1 MTKINKE
8 LLGFRREIDKIDL
21 KILKLLEERME
32 IVKEVGKFK
41 NKTKHQ
47 FFIKSAREAD
57 MMNKLV
63 KKSSNNIFNETI
75 IAIWRK
81 IITNANLLEQE
92 IKIALCNPEENND
105 YIYVLRE
112 YFNNLVPIGN
122 FQNTTDTIQSLEK
135 NEFQIAAFS
144 LPESPEYSNNDNWWV
159 DFTADNDIKIYAKT
173 SFKNSGALN
182 LVLAAKKKVE
192 ESESDNT
199 LSVIEFSR
207 KISENEVVTNL
218 KSAGFNFKIL
228 DKSNSSKVNNID
240 LYLIEIEGFLSM
252 ESKEIQNFLQ
262 SEVGPLIRIIGYYNN
277 YQI

>member
-1 MTKINKE
+1 MTKISKE

-41 NKTKHQ
+41 NKKKHQ

-57 MMNKLV
+57 MINKLV
-63 KKSSNNIFNETI
+63 KNSSNNIFNETI
-75 IAIWRK
+75 ISIWRK

-92 IKIALCNPEENND
+92 IKIALCNPEKNND

-112 YFNNLVPIGN
+112 YFNNLVPISN
-122 FQNTTDTIQSLEK
+122 FKNTADVIHSLEK

-144 LPESPEYSNNDNWWV
+144 LPKSPEHSNNNKWWV
-159 DFTADNDIKIYAKT
+159 NFTANNDIKIYAKT
-173 SFKNSGALN
+173 SFKESGALN
-182 LVLAAKKKVE
+182 LVLAANKKVE

-199 LSVIEFSR
+199 LSVIEFSK
-207 KISENEVVTNL
+207 KISENEVTTSL

-228 DKSNSSKVNNID
+228 DKSNSSKINNID
-240 LYLIEIEGFLSM
+240 LYLIELKGFFSM
-252 ESKEIQNFLQ
+252 ESEEIQDFLQ
-262 SEVGPLIRIIGYYNN
+262 SATKPITRIIGYYSN